1 MKIKIKK
8 ISFDKLKKIKGKKYH
23 RPIRASFLLTK
34 LINLISKKELKDT
47 NFTYKYE
54 GMENLNKKEPCLIL
68 MNHSAFI
75 DLKIFFKVWKFTP
88 FNIVCT
94 DDGFINKDF
103 LMRHLG
109 CIPTVKFQND
119 PQLVSDMYYAINKL
133 HDSILMFPE
142 ATYSFDGT
150 NGTLPDNIGKLIK
163 FLKVPLIIIKT
174 EGAYLHDPLY
184 NNLKQRK
191 INVRATI
198 KYKLSKEEIK
208 KLKSNEIENIVKK
221 EFTFNNWDYQFK
233 NNILISE
240 DFRAE
245 GLNRILYKCP
255 HCNNEGTTI
264 GKGIYLTCSSCNK
277 KYELLENGH
286 LKCLNGDTI
295 FDTIPKWY
303 EYEKECVKK
312 EILEKTYK
320 LDLDV
325 DIYCLKNYKAI
336 YHIGKGHLTHTI
348 DGFTLKGNDNDL
360 YVKQGPLENYSLYSD
375 YYWYEIDDIIC
386 ICDKEY
392 HYYCVP
398 KNKKDVV
405 AKARLA
411 AEEIYKLKRNNLI

>member
-1 MKIKIKK
+1 MKIKIKETT
-8 ISFDKLKKIKGKKYH
+8 FDKLNRIKGRKH
-23 RPIRASFLLTK
+23 RLPIKPSSLFIK
-34 LINLISKKELKDT
+34 LVNLMSKKELKDT
-47 NFTYKYE
+47 DFSYKYID
-54 GMENLNKKEPCLIL
+54 MEKLKKKEPCLIL

-75 DLKIFFKVWKFTP
+75 DLKIFFKVWKFGP

-94 DDGFINKDF
+94 DDGFVGKEF

-109 CIPTVKFQND
+109 CIPTVKFQSD

-133 HDSILMFPE
+133 HNSVLMFPE

-163 FLKVPLIIIKT
+163 FLKVPLVIIKT

-191 INVRATI
+191 IKVSATI

-208 KLKSNEIENIVKK
+208 KLTSNQIEDIVKK

-233 NNILISE
+233 NNILINE
-240 DFRAE
+240 NFRAD
-245 GLNRILYKCP
+245 GLNRILYRCP
-255 HCNNEGTTI
+255 HCNKEGTTI
-264 GKGIYLTCSSCNK
+264 GEGIFLVCTNCHT
-277 KYELLENGH
+277 KYELLEDGH
-286 LKCLNGDTI
+286 LKCLNGKTL
-295 FDTIPKWY
+295 FNTVPEWY
-303 EYEKECVKK
+303 QYEKECVKQ
-312 EILEKTYK
+312 EILAKTYK

-325 DIYCLKNYKAI
+325 DIYCFKNFKAI
-336 YHIGKGHLTHTI
+336 YHIGKGHLTHSL
-348 DGFTLKGNDNDL
+348 DGFTLKGDNNNL
-360 YVKQGPLENYSLYSD
+360 FVKQGPLENYSLYSD

-398 KNKKDVV
+398 ENKKDVV
-405 AKARLA
+405 AKARIA
-411 AEEIYKLKRNNLI
+411 AEEIYKLKKDNLI